1 MGQAVES
8 GSGGQGTVNLEVIS
22 IGMAWSSHRVLRL
35 DEPTRG
41 NWVSVGT
48 RQGERPGDPK
58 FLPGV
63 PECPAL
69 RWEHK
74 RRLV

>member
-1 MGQAVES
+1 M

-22 IGMAWSSHRVLRL
+22 IGLAQPSHRVLRL
-35 DEPTRG
+35 DETTRG
-41 NWVSVGT
+41 DCGSMWG
-48 RQGERPGDPK
+48 QGVRVLGEGQ
-58 FLPGV
+58 V
-63 PECPAL
+63 TPAFCLDYLVL

>member
-8 GSGGQGTVNLEVIS
+8 GPGGQGTVNLEVVS

-48 RQGERPGDPK
+48 RQGKGQVTPSFCLGY
-58 FLPGV
+58 LN
-63 PECPAL
+63 AQ
-69 RWEHK
+69 H
-74 RRLV
+74 